1 MRNSIN
7 KLADKISGL
16 FGRIRISTKIIFGFG
31 LLLAL
36 MLISSGIGIY
46 SFMNVGHD
54 VGIYSAQVKQAVIA
68 ARIKSKFLTLQKHA
82 ANLAS
87 MMDGDLPESIQ
98 GIRDELKTG
107 KSQFKDP
114 KLAKRIHGIDAK
126 FETYAKSVVMAAK
139 LQKENDHLIDKI
151 MLPSGEKIVAGI
163 DKILKLAVEEDSSN
177 AMIHADAARKHAFQA
192 RLYMNILV
200 GRRIHAY
207 AGRATQEFQ
216 ELAAAFKSLGET
228 VRTVENKRLFSET
241 RDLFQKY
248 EAAFGTVYKRE
259 LEIRNLVDFEMQD
272 ASDGIVEDLEW
283 LESRA
288 ADLETQFREET
299 HSIVTE
305 SVFLMVALTVLA
317 ILLGIITAVSL
328 GRIIG
333 RPVVR
338 MTDAMKRLSEGDNTV
353 EIPARNQ
360 TDEIGQMARSVQVF
374 KDNSIRM
381 EEMRVEAEE
390 ARINASEQRKAG
402 QLKLADEFE
411 ASVKSMVEAVSA
423 SAASMR
429 GTAQDMSSMVEESSA
444 QAAAA
449 SAATEQASASVQ
461 TVSAAAEELSAS
473 INEISRQVATSAEKS
488 RAAVHDAEET
498 NVSVQSL
505 AEGAKM
511 IGDVIELINDVAE
524 QTNLLALNATIE
536 AARAGEA
543 GKGFAVVASEVKSL
557 ADQTAKATE
566 EIGTQIASMQS
577 ATGEA
582 VAAIDGIGR
591 IIREM
596 DEISASIA
604 SAVEQQGAATAEIS
618 GNAQQ
623 AAAGTQEASSNVV
636 QLTTVSKNTGEAS
649 VRVLEAADGMLQQ
662 ASDLD
667 KEVQRFLTNIRNG

>member
-1 MRNSIN
+1 MTNSIK

-16 FGRIRISTKIIFGFG
+16 FGHIRISTKIIFGFG

-36 MLISSGIGIY
+36 MLISSGVGIY
-46 SFMNVGHD
+46 SFMNVGRD
-54 VGIYSAQVKQAVIA
+54 IGIYSTQVKQGVIA
-68 ARIKSKFLTLQKHA
+68 ARIKSKFLTLQIHA
-82 ANLAS
+82 ANFAS

-107 KSQFKDP
+107 ISQFKDP
-114 KLAKRIHGIDAK
+114 KLAKRIHGIDTK

-139 LQKENDHLIDKI
+139 LQKENDHLIDKV
-151 MLPSGEKIVAGI
+151 MLPAGEKIVAGI
-163 DKILKLAVEEDSSN
+163 DKILKIAVEEDSSN

-200 GRRIHAY
+200 GRHIQAY
-207 AGRATQEFQ
+207 AGRATQEFK

-228 VRTVENKRLFSET
+228 VRTEENKRLFSET
-241 RDLFQKY
+241 RGLFQKY
-248 EAAFGTVYKRE
+248 EAAFKTVYKEE
-259 LEIRNLVDFEMQD
+259 LEIRNLVDVEMLD
-272 ASDGIVEDLEW
+272 ASDGIVDDLEW

-288 ADLETQFREET
+288 ADLETKFRDET
-299 HSIVTE
+299 QSIVTE

-317 ILLGIITAVSL
+317 IVLGLITAVSL

-374 KDNSIRM
+374 KENSIRM

-390 ARINASEQRKAG
+390 ALITASEQRKAG
-402 QLKLADEFE
+402 RLKLADEFE
-411 ASVKSMVEAVSA
+411 ASVKSLVEAVSD

-429 GTAQDMSSMVEESSA
+429 GTAQDMSSMVDMSSS

-473 INEISRQVATSAEKS
+473 ISEIGRQVATSAEKS
-488 RAAVHDAEET
+488 RAAVRDAEET
-498 NVSVQSL
+498 NVSVLSL
-505 AEGAKM
+505 AEGAKK

-566 EIGTQIASMQS
+566 EIGAQIASMQS

-591 IIREM
+591 IIGEM
-596 DEISASIA
+596 DGISASIA
-604 SAVEQQGAATAEIS
+604 SAVEQQGAATTEIS

-623 AAAGTQEASSNVV
+623 AAEGTQEASSNVV
-636 QLTTVSKNTGEAS
+636 QLTAVSKNTGEAS

-662 ASDLD
+662 TSDLD